1 MLAAGVAKLA
11 DARDLGSRGVKLVQ
25 VQVLSPAFA
34 ESRRAGVVPR
44 RKRRSEGG
52 RRADTLCAMPSRL
65 DWHPTSWQT
74 FPCTQQ
80 PVYPDA
86 AALGR
91 TLDEIA
97 SLPPLVTSYE
107 IEALKSQLAEAAR
120 GERFILWGGDCAES
134 FADCSSSAIASK
146 LKILLQMSL
155 VLVHGTR
162 KRITRIGRFA
172 GQYAKPRSAATE
184 IRDGVELPSFR
195 GDNVNRPDFTR
206 ASRTPDPTLLLRGY
220 ERSALTLN
228 FVRALV
234 DGGFADLHHPENWDL
249 DFVRHSPLAVEY
261 QRMVDSIGESLRFME
276 TLAGGTIG
284 AMQRVDFFTSH
295 EMLVLAYEAA
305 LTRQVPRR
313 EGWFNLST
321 HLPWIGMRTSDPNAA
336 HLEFCRGISNPVG
349 VKVGPD
355 TSADALLATVRALA
369 PTGEPGRVVLITR
382 FGAHRIGR
390 ALPPLIRA
398 VRDAGVPVVWI
409 ADPMHGNT
417 ESVVPSAGAW
427 AGKSVKTRKF
437 AHILAEVEQTFE
449 IHRMEGTVLAGVH
462 VELTGEN
469 VTECTGGARGL
480 SDDDLSRA
488 YRSQVDPR
496 LNYEQALELAMLIAR
511 RAAPR

>member
-1 MLAAGVAKLA
+1 VVGQQRAGAMRRYSLSMPAPLDSGSQPSSSSASPSVSSWTVSSW
-11 DARDLGSRGVKLVQ
+11 RDLS
-25 VQVLSPAFA
+25 
-34 ESRRAGVVPR
+34 
-44 RKRRSEGG
+44 
-52 RRADTLCAMPSRL
+52 
-65 DWHPTSWQT
+65 
-74 FPCTQQ
+74 CTQQ
-80 PVYPDA
+80 PIYPDESS
-86 AALGR
+86 LGR
-91 TLDEIA
+91 VLDEVSA
-97 SLPPLVTSYE
+97 LPPLVTSYE
-107 IEALKSQLAEAAR
+107 IEALKLALAEAAR
-120 GERFILWGGDCAES
+120 GERFVLWGGDCAES
-134 FADCSSSAIASK
+134 FSDCTSAAIASK

-162 KRITRIGRFA
+162 KRIVRIGRFA
-172 GQYAKPRSAATE
+172 GQYAKPRSTPTE
-184 IRDGVELPSFR
+184 TKDGIELPTFR
-195 GDNVNRPDFTR
+195 GDNVNRPEFTKE
-206 ASRTPDPTLLLRGY
+206 ARTPDPTLLLRGY

-249 DFVRHSPLAVEY
+249 EFVKHAPLGGEY

-276 TLAGGTIG
+276 TLAGGTIL

-295 EMLVLAYEAA
+295 ELLVLAYEAA

-321 HLPWIGMRTSDPNAA
+321 HLPWIGLRTSDPTAA
-336 HLEFCRGISNPVG
+336 HMEFCRGIRNPVG

-355 TSADALLATVRALA
+355 TAIETLLHTVRVLS
-369 PTGEPGRVVLITR
+369 PDNEPGRVVLISR

-390 ALPPLIRA
+390 ALPPLVRA
-398 VRDAGVPVVWI
+398 IRDAKLHVVWI
-409 ADPMHGNT
+409 CDPMHGNT
-417 ESVVPSAGAW
+417 ETVVPTAGEW

-437 AHILAEVEQTFE
+437 AHILAEVEQAFE
-449 IHRMEGTVLAGVH
+449 IHRNEGTVLAGVH

-480 SDDDLSRA
+480 TDDDLSRA

-511 RAAPR
+511 RAAP

>member
-1 MLAAGVAKLA
+1 M
-11 DARDLGSRGVKLVQ
+11 
-25 VQVLSPAFA
+25 
-34 ESRRAGVVPR
+34 EWTPR
-44 RKRRSEGG
+44 SWEGK
-52 RRADTLCAMPSRL
+52 
-65 DWHPTSWQT
+65 
-74 FPCTQQ
+74 PCTQQ
-80 PVYPDA
+80 PIYSDGN
-86 AALGR
+86 ALRR

-97 SLPPLVTSYE
+97 ALPPLVTSYE

-134 FADCSSSAIASK
+134 FADCTSAAIASK

-184 IRDGVELPSFR
+184 VRAGIELPSFR
-195 GDNVNRPDFTR
+195 GDNVNRPEFTVE
-206 ASRTPDPTLLLRGY
+206 ARTPDPQLLLRGY

-228 FVRALV
+228 FIRSLV

-249 DFVRHSPLAVEY
+249 SFVKHAPLAAEY

-276 TLAGGTIG
+276 TLAGGTIS

-295 EMLVLAYEAA
+295 ELLVLAYESA

-321 HLPWIGMRTSDPNAA
+321 HLPWIGLRTSDPNAA
-336 HLEFCRGISNPVG
+336 HMEFCRGIRNPIG
-349 VKVGPD
+349 VKIGPE
-355 TSADALLATVRALA
+355 TTAEQLLSTIRSLA
-369 PTGEPGRVVLITR
+369 SVTNDGCEEGRVVLITR
-382 FGAHRIGR
+382 CGAHRIGR
-390 ALPPLIRA
+390 ALPPLVRA
-398 VRDAGVPVVWI
+398 VRDAQLPVVWI
-409 ADPMHGNT
+409 VDPMHGNT
-417 ESVVPSAGAW
+417 ETVVPTSGAW
-427 AGKSVKTRKF
+427 AGMSVKTRKF
-437 AHILAEVEQTFE
+437 GHILAEVEQSFE

-462 VELTGEN
+462 VELTGED

-511 RAAPR
+511 RAAGR

>member
-1 MLAAGVAKLA
+1 MPP
-11 DARDLGSRGVKLVQ
+11 DW
-25 VQVLSPAFA
+25 SPSSWKAF
-34 ESRRAGVVPR
+34 
-44 RKRRSEGG
+44 
-52 RRADTLCAMPSRL
+52 PS
-65 DWHPTSWQT
+65 
-74 FPCTQQ
+74 TQQ

-86 AALGR
+86 AALEAA
-91 TLDEIA
+91 LAEIG

-107 IEALKSQLAEAAR
+107 IEALKTALAEAAR
-120 GERFILWGGDCAES
+120 GERFVLWGGDCAEN
-134 FADCSSSAIASK
+134 FADCSSGSIASK

-172 GQYAKPRSAATE
+172 GQYAKPRSTATE
-184 IRDGVELPSFR
+184 TRDGVELPSFR
-195 GDNVNRPDFTR
+195 GDNINRAEFTL
-206 ASRTPDPTLLLRGY
+206 AARTPDPSLLLRGY

-249 DFVRHSPLAVEY
+249 DFVQHSPLAVDY

-276 TLAGGTIG
+276 TLAGGTIA
-284 AMQRVDFFTSH
+284 AMQRVDFYTSH
-295 EMLVLAYEAA
+295 ELLVLAYESA

-321 HLPWIGMRTSDPNAA
+321 HLPWIGMRTSDRHGA
-336 HLEFCRGISNPVG
+336 HLEFCRGIRNPVG

-355 TSADALLATVRALA
+355 ATVEALLATIRALS
-369 PTGEPGRVVLITR
+369 PDNEEGRVVLISR

-390 ALPPLIRA
+390 ELPPLVRA
-398 VRDAGVPVVWI
+398 VRDAGLNVVWVC
-409 ADPMHGNT
+409 DPMHGNT
-417 ESVVPSAGAW
+417 ETVVPSSGAW

-437 AHILAEVEQTFE
+437 GHILAEVEQAFE
-449 IHRMEGTVLAGVH
+449 IHRNEGTHLAGVH

-480 SDDDLSRA
+480 ADDDLSRA
-488 YRSQVDPR
+488 YRSSVDPR

-511 RAAPR
+511 RTPRGNAT